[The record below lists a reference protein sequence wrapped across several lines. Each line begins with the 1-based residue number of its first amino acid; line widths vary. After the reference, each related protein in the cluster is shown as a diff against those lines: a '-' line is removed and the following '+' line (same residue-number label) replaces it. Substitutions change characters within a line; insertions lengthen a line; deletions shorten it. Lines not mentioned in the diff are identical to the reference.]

1 MPSVHADPGAHVIR
15 EPVARISALA
25 AGLPESVPGVT
36 PDRRCGSAQQAVHLA
51 AQQRV
56 ASYEVPVRIEVGGP
70 IR

>member
-1 MPSVHADPGAHVIR
+1 MPSVHADTGAHVIR
-15 EPVARISALA
+15 ELAARTGALA

-36 PDRRCGSAQQAVHLA
+36 LDRRCGSAQQAVHLA

-56 ASYEVPVRIEVGGP
+56 APYEVPVRIEVGGP